1 MKVFAFLPAKGT
13 SERIENKNKKFL
25 DGERLY
31 IRGLKILL
39 ACRNINQVYLDTE
52 DDNMY
57 DMVKYLPVEFMKRDP
72 QFASNATD
80 GNGMFLN
87 EVKSFPDADIYVQL
101 LCTSPFIKPET
112 VDKAIQILI
121 ENPEYDSVVLM
132 KKDKQYL
139 WDENGPLYN
148 KNKIPNSFTLPDT
161 IIESMGLYVMRKEA
175 ALKTSRRFG
184 DKPYLLFGDVLELID
199 VNLPEEFELAETI
212 SKGLKQREQEK
223 LNLIKHFVSS
233 PMLSDLLD
241 DLKED
246 KNINAGGVITNLVP
260 NIPNSKIFGYAKT
273 LKLRKIKE
281 GEDFKGIYDA
291 LGSYE
296 TLSQGDII
304 VVENEMAEYA
314 YFGDLNARLAIK
326 NGAQGV
332 IVGGVTR
339 DVERVKQLGVPV
351 FAKGRNAKDVRRKAT
366 VEHINQP
373 IQIDGVD
380 VQPNDLIFA
389 DNDAVLVI
397 HSQYKDLVI
406 QTALETVQREG
417 NIISDMLNSH
427 PEDLVKKHGAF

>member
-39 ACRNINQVYLDTE
+39 ACKNIDQVYLDTE

-57 DMVKYLPVEFMKRDP
+57 DMVKYMPIEFMKRDP
-72 QFASNATD
+72 QFANNATD

-148 KNKIPNSFTLPDT
+148 KNKIPNSVTLPDT
-161 IIESMGLYVMRKEA
+161 IIESMGLYVMRKDA
-175 ALKTSRRFG
+175 AIKTNRRFG

-273 LKLRKIKE
+273 LKLRKLNE
-281 GEDFKGIYDA
+281 GEDFRGIYDA
-291 LGSYE
+291 LSSYE

-332 IVGGVTR
+332 VVGGVTR

-373 IQIDGVD
+373 IQIEGINIR
-380 VQPNDLIFA
+380 PNDLIFA

-397 HSQYKDLVI
+397 YDQYKDLVI
-406 QTALETVQREG
+406 QTALETVQRES
-417 NIISDMLNSH
+417 NIITDMLSAH
-427 PEDLVKKHGAF
+427 PDDLVKKHGAF